1 VFCPEEE
8 ALNRKARC
16 NNMTFTPDAG
26 TVDTGTVIA
35 SYSTPAIHKI
45 LFLLPETTLLC
56 DTE

>member
-1 VFCPEEE
+1 
-8 ALNRKARC
+8 
-16 NNMTFTPDAG
+16 MTFTPDAG